1 MLTEYFHKGLAKKDD
16 PESVT
21 KFIRNLS
28 LEGCEE
34 DSRATFAKLVPFA
47 TVEQIDALVTGR
59 SILSGKTSNGHIDNP
74 SIIDNANHED
84 LLRFEEN
91 VNFVFRGL
99 FKHSDGFYY
108 RPYAYVSSY
117 GIFDL
122 FCKKPQMEMVMSIIN
137 KMDDYSEKAHK
148 DILSRQVDKKINLK
162 KGLGLDK
169 KTFVKRAKHYA
180 RNQEDLAIEV
190 SNDELQF
197 NNVIS
202 HKVVLLCSR
211 HEDAPPSFRKHKNE
225 TPEDAVRELKEFKF
239 ELEEY
244 GNNISYS
251 DLFGFNVRMQ
261 LVFLSDIIAQSGR
274 GDEIYKFISDV
285 DKELKKDY
293 LSFLKMKILKE
304 SKIEKHGFVDL
315 KDNDGNIV
323 ATVPYLPLLCWAMD
337 RICKKE
343 ELPDYTAQ
351 SPSGLKLPMDC
362 RFHSDWMIGGGL
374 DLVKD
379 YSNDSPVQS
388 AAYSWLAEMQFDR
401 FNFKHVVLAKGK
413 KVSGKIRH
421 CTSSNA
427 ADVMDGD
434 IVVIPT
440 GNPEY
445 QLHVEA
451 ATRSGG
457 GGVIA
462 LVGNKVAHLSIIS
475 RERGVTMFQMNDAFK
490 LLPEG
495 VMVTLDPENGDI
507 KMF

>member
-1 MLTEYFHKGLAKKDD
+1 MLTEYFYKGLATKNS
-16 PESVT
+16 PESFT

-34 DSRATFAKLVPFA
+34 DSRATFVKLVPYA
-47 TVEQIDALVTGR
+47 TPEQIEDLVTGR
-59 SILSGKTSNGHIDNP
+59 STLSGKTSNGHIDNP
-74 SIIDNANHED
+74 SIIDADHED
-84 LLRFEEN
+84 YLRFEKD

-99 FKHSDGFYY
+99 FQHSDGFYY

-117 GIFDL
+117 GIFDI

-137 KMDDYSEKAHK
+137 KMDCYSEKSHK
-148 DILSRQVDKKINLK
+148 DMLSKQVEKRINLK
-162 KGLGLDK
+162 KGLDLNK
-169 KTFVKRAKHYA
+169 KTLVKRAKHYA
-180 RNQEDLAIEV
+180 RSKEDLAIEV
-190 SNDELQF
+190 SNDELQL

-225 TPEDAVRELKEFKF
+225 TPEGAVKELKEYHC

-261 LVFLSDIIAQSGR
+261 MVFLSDIISRSGR
-274 GDEIYKFISDV
+274 SEEIDNFLSER
-285 DKELKKDY
+285 DKEYKEDY

-323 ATVPYLPLLCWAMD
+323 ATVPYLPLLCWAME
-337 RICKKE
+337 RISKTE
-343 ELPDYTAQ
+343 ETLDYTAQ
-351 SPSGLKLPMDC
+351 SVSGLKLPNDC
-362 RFHSDWMIGGGL
+362 PFHSDWMIGGGL

-379 YSNDSPVQS
+379 YSSDSPVQS
-388 AAYSWLAEMQFDR
+388 AAYNWLAEMQFNR
-401 FNFKHVVLAKGK
+401 FKFKHVVLAKGK

-421 CTSSNA
+421 CTPSNA
-427 ADVMDGD
+427 AEVMDGD

-462 LVGNKVAHLSIIS
+462 QVGNKVAHLSIVS

-495 VMVTLDPENGDI
+495 MMVTLDPENGDI